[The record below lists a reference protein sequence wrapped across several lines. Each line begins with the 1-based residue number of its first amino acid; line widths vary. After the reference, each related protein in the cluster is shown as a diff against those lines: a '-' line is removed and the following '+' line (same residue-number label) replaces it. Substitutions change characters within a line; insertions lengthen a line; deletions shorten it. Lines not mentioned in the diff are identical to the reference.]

1 MPLQLEDVEESN
13 EINDHWG
20 GLRGILDGT
29 DNVYKTLT
37 VDEKMNYRDYLRSR
51 PEILGGDT
59 MLIEYLRDNRIELN
73 TVLAIVKSQA

>member
-29 DNVYKTLT
+29 GNVYKTLT

-73 TVLAIVKSQA
+73 TVLAIVKPQA